1 MSIKSKLAIA
11 ALFTV
16 IAAPAF
22 AGDQDSAALAVSS
35 GRYLP
40 GVNVW
45 TQPSTVYSGAYAS
58 AVRPGSFRLA
68 PAGNSIATGAY
79 DFQLDGR

>member
-11 ALFTV
+11 ALFSV

-22 AGDQDSAALAVSS
+22 AGDQDSAAVAVSS

-40 GVNVW
+40 GVW
-45 TQPSTVYSGAYAS
+45 AQPSTVYSGAYAS
-58 AVRPGSFRLA
+58 AVHPGTFRVS
-68 PAGNSIATGAY
+68 PATG

>member
-1 MSIKSKLAIA
+1 MSITSKLAIA
-11 ALFTV
+11 AVLTV

-40 GVNVW
+40 EVQMSVRPTANYG
-45 TQPSTVYSGAYAS
+45 GAYAS
-58 AVRPGSFRLA
+58 AVNPGRARTQAQDIPSVV
-68 PAGNSIATGAY
+68 T
-79 DFQLDGR
+79 DFQAGGR